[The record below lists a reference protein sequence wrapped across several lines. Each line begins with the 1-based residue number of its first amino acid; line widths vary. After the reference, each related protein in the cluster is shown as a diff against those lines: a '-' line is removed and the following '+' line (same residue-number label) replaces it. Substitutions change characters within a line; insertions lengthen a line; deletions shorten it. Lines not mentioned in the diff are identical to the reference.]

1 MHPLLTQRR
10 SLVAYLLFWAGLSAV
25 PWVLIHSLAPLGALL
40 LSAIST
46 VAFALGT
53 LSVWY
58 LCRALPLLPA
68 RLWRVVSIHAAAA
81 AFWSVGFL
89 ACSQLLAELLS
100 LLPAWRA
107 LPADVGAAEGAL
119 LGVGALF
126 YLLVATFHYVLAE
139 LEQRRLAGEREAVL
153 ALAAQR
159 AELSALRAQVHPHF
173 LFNSLNTVS
182 ALIGYDTVKAREAC
196 LLLAQYLRGTLGAQE
211 RALVSVREEWSLC
224 ERYLAMEALRLG
236 ERLRIEVSM
245 EASAQACEI
254 PSLLLQPLVENAVTH
269 GIAPVAEPQP
279 LCLRA
284 RCYGGRLTVELE
296 NGLDPALDARPRL
309 ARHQG
314 GLGLANV
321 RARLFGQYGN
331 DATLRVEREVDRFRV
346 VLDLPASSPQSAE
359 AG

>member
-1 MHPLLTQRR
+1 MHPLLAQRR
-10 SLVAYLLFWAGLSAV
+10 SLSAYLLFWAGLSAV
-25 PWVLIHSLAPLGALL
+25 PWVLIHSTTPLGALL
-40 LSAIST
+40 LSVACT
-46 VAFALGT
+46 VAFALCT
-53 LSVWY
+53 LPVWY

-68 RLWRVVSIHAAAA
+68 KLWRVVSIHAAAA
-81 AFWSVGFL
+81 AAWSLGFV
-89 ACSQLLAELLS
+89 ACSQLLAEPLS

-107 LPADVGAAEGAL
+107 LPTDVAAAEGAL
-119 LGVGALF
+119 IGVGALF

-139 LEQRRLAGEREAVL
+139 LEQRRTADEREAVL

-196 LLLAQYLRGTLGAQE
+196 LLLAEYLRGTLGAQE
-211 RALVSVREEWSLC
+211 RALVPLREEWSLS

-245 EASAQACEI
+245 DDSAQDCEI
-254 PSLLLQPLVENAVTH
+254 PSLLLQPLVENAITH
-269 GIAPVAEPQP
+269 GIAPVDAPEP
-279 LCLRA
+279 LRVRA
-284 RCYGGRLTVELE
+284 RCRDGRLTLELE
-296 NGLDPALDARPRL
+296 NGLNPAPR
-309 ARHQG
+309 RRSGG

-331 DATLRVEREVDRFRV
+331 EATLRVEREANRFSV
-346 VLDLPASSPQSAE
+346 VLNLPARLPQGESQ
-359 AG
+359 